1 MPGPPPCRYCNLS
14 FHYCREGT
22 CPSAAHCLYCPLLP
36 LGRPCRGSIHA
47 ARPTFPSQPLV
58 PITIHRHNIH
68 LAQKSLSKFVKK
80 SEKTV
85 DKSHTPCYN
94 NQAVSRRTRREKRFI
109 TACICFL
116 KKFSLKNAYKLL
128 IEGLAAASAAGQLDY
143 YSKWSYF
150 CQWGFSVFLTNFERN
165 FWARCMLGI
174 CWAIHPICRGGCL
187 HPPGRTAW

>member
-1 MPGPPPCRYCNLS
+1 MDARTTAGCTVKYSCVPTHFANLPGRHSVGAGHARPSALPLLQFNLP
-14 FHYCREGT
+14 YCREGT

-36 LGRPCRGSIHA
+36 PGCPCRGGIHA

-109 TACICFL
+109 TTCICFL
-116 KKFSLKNAYKLL
+116 KKKFFKKLS
-128 IEGLAAASAAGQLDY
+128 ENP
-143 YSKWSYF
+143 
-150 CQWGFSVFLTNFERN
+150 LTIKHF
-165 FWARCMLGI
+165 
-174 CWAIHPICRGGCL
+174 
-187 HPPGRTAW
+187 